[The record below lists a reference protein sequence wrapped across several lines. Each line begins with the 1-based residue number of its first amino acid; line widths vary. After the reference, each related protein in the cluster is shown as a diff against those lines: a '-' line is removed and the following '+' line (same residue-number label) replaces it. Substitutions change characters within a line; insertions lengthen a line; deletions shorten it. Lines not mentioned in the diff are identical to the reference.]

1 VTICPCCGY
10 KSAAALNATLSDGC
24 QSCGARAVGE
34 PLPKPENELPSYG
47 RSLLLVVTGT
57 VMSLAFLT
65 QTFMALTE
73 RSSRG
78 ARTSLAFLSMVPL
91 DFWSW
96 VAAAETAAWRLK
108 WVMLPVTLLIAF
120 GGRKLYR
127 SIVQSPSTFCGAR
140 YARAGLVA
148 SATVPVLILILI
160 GVTVPERLRH
170 RQDGIKA
177 GEYAR
182 AYRIGRALS
191 DYREEFETIPSEMTD
206 LARLPDPDGTLAAA
220 LEGLD
225 TSGYK
230 ASAEVAAK
238 QKPQPLRGA
247 VIRNASLNTLSDETL
262 NEGLSFTNYVLPLP
276 GPDKVLGTED
286 DLIVRDGVIYQASE
300 TPRRGVVTSSTQTR
314 QP

>member
-1 VTICPCCGY
+1 
-10 KSAAALNATLSDGC
+10 
-24 QSCGARAVGE
+24 
-34 PLPKPENELPSYG
+34 
-47 RSLLLVVTGT
+47 
-57 VMSLAFLT
+57 
-65 QTFMALTE
+65 
-73 RSSRG
+73 
-78 ARTSLAFLSMVPL
+78 MVPL

-108 WVMLPVTLLIAF
+108 WVMIPVTLLVAF
-120 GGRKLYR
+120 GGRRLYR
-127 SIVQSPSTFCGAR
+127 SIVQSPSSFCGAR
-140 YARAGLVA
+140 YARAGLLA

-182 AYRIGRALS
+182 GYRIGRALS
-191 DYREEFETIPSEMTD
+191 DYREEFGTIPSEMKD
-206 LARLPDPDGTLAAA
+206 LSRLPDADGTLAAA
-220 LEGLD
+220 LHSLD

-247 VIRNASLNTLSDETL
+247 VIRNASLNSVGDETL

-276 GPDKVLGTED
+276 GADKLLGTED

-300 TPRRGVVTSSTQTR
+300 TPRRGGTTATQTR